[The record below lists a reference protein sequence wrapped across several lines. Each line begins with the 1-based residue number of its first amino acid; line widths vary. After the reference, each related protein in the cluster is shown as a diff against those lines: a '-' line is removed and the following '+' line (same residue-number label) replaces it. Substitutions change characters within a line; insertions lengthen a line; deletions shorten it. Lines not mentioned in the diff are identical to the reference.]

1 MKALTPDEKET
12 VHLRLQAIADANG
25 GRLTADDV
33 VSDAK
38 RKDSPLHAHFEWDTK
53 KAAAAYW
60 IEQARVLITSVRVV
74 VTTETTK
81 VSVVAYIRD
90 PAAASDQQGYV
101 ATASVRKDVDV
112 AREVLVAEF
121 TRIGSM
127 LRRARELAVVFEAQ
141 DEVDGLLQSV
151 VGLRQRFEQ
160 PAAVQ

>member
-1 MKALTPDEKET
+1 MKALTPEEKQA
-12 VHLRLQAIADANG
+12 VHQRLQDIADAND

-33 VSDAK
+33 VADAK
-38 RKDSPLHAHFEWDTK
+38 RKDSPLHSHFEWDTK

-60 IEQARVLITSVRVV
+60 IEQARELITSVRVV
-74 VTTETTK
+74 VKTETSQ

-90 PAAASDQQGYV
+90 PAAANGQQGYV
-101 ATASVRKDVDV
+101 SVASVRNDADV

-121 TRIGSM
+121 TRVASM
-127 LRRARELAVVFEAQ
+127 LRRARELAAVFDAQ

-160 PAAVQ
+160 PPAVQ

>member
-12 VHLRLQAIADANG
+12 VHLRLQAIADAHG

-33 VSDAK
+33 VADAK

-53 KAAAAYW
+53 KAASAYW

-74 VTTETTK
+74 VTTETSQ

-90 PAAASDQQGYV
+90 PAAASSQQGYV

-112 AREVLVAEF
+112 AREVLAAEF